1 MSASQ
6 YRRANR
12 RIYVILM
19 CLLGYFLVSITGGAI
34 VNGVIPSVLWQIA
47 VVAAAIVFATVSY
60 IKMPETRKG
69 MIIMM
74 VPAALTYVVI
84 TLLNRNE
91 YSFLYAF
98 IFIVLSMCFFNLRL
112 VVLGNV
118 VVFIT
123 NTIRLAMRTD
133 GASEMFSQEN
143 VVMFATLLFTAAA
156 SIIVT
161 RMMILFNKEN
171 VDSIK
176 EASEKQREVNRMMVV
191 VADNIIKHFSE
202 AMGKIDELKK
212 TIGANNFAM
221 ENIAESTMSTAA
233 NIQKEAEMCMD
244 IRQVTE
250 QTAEEIQRMLDASH
264 RTGTNINEGQM
275 EIEELK
281 LQAQN
286 VENANKVTEDV
297 IERLTM
303 QVDEVQKFVGI
314 ILEISDQTNL
324 LALNASIEAARAGE
338 AGKGFAVV
346 ANEIRLLSEQTTNAS
361 NNITE
366 IITKLMEDTKLA
378 NESIENS
385 VSSVIKQNEMIDNT
399 GKRYENIHMEMQELA
414 GSVNETEQGMQAI
427 LEATETI
434 SDSIS
439 QLSASGEQVA
449 ASSTEG
455 VKTSE
460 RSVQSMNE
468 CSEILEGIVKLAQE
482 LKQFTA

>member
-1 MSASQ
+1 MSTSQ
-6 YRRANR
+6 YRRANK
-12 RIYVILM
+12 RIYIILM
-19 CLLGYFLVSITGGAI
+19 CLLGYFLVSIIGGGIINGMVASVIGQI
-34 VNGVIPSVLWQIA
+34 V
-47 VVAAAIVFATVSY
+47 VVAVAIAFATISY

-74 VPAALTYVVI
+74 APAALTYVVI

-112 VVLGNV
+112 VVLGNI

-123 NTIRLAMRTD
+123 NTIRVATRTN
-133 GASEMFSQEN
+133 GVQEMFSQEN
-143 VVMFATLLFTAAA
+143 VVMFATLLFAAAA

-161 RMMILFNKEN
+161 KMMILFNKEN
-171 VDSIK
+171 VDSIT
-176 EASEKQREVNRMMVV
+176 EASEKQAEANKMMVI

-212 TIGANNFAM
+212 SIGANNFAM
-221 ENIAESTMSTAA
+221 ENIAESTMNTAE
-233 NIQKEAEMCMD
+233 NIQKEADMCMD

-250 QTAEEIQRMLDASH
+250 QTAEEIKRVLDASE
-264 RTGTNINEGQM
+264 RTSETINEGQL

-286 VENANKVTEDV
+286 VENANKITEDV
-297 IERLTM
+297 IERLTL

-346 ANEIRLLSEQTTNAS
+346 ANEIRLLSEQTTTAS

-366 IITKLMEDTKLA
+366 IIAKLMEDTKLA

-385 VSSVIKQNEMIDNT
+385 VASVLKQNEMIDNT
-399 GKRYENIHMEMQELA
+399 GKRYDNIHEEMRELA
-414 GSVNETEQGMQAI
+414 GNVNQTERGMQSI
-427 LEATETI
+427 LQATETI

-482 LKQFTA
+482 LKQFTE